1 MLAARDKSC
10 RAAKQKGFAT
20 GVASPGR
27 DLDGHCVVSSRG
39 WRTAHQVEKIAA
51 PIYKYAR

>member
-1 MLAARDKSC
+1 MLTARDKSC

-27 DLDGHCVVSSRG
+27 DLDGHGVVSSRG
-39 WRTAHQVEKIAA
+39 WRAAHQVEKIAA
-51 PIYKYAR
+51 LFYQYAR